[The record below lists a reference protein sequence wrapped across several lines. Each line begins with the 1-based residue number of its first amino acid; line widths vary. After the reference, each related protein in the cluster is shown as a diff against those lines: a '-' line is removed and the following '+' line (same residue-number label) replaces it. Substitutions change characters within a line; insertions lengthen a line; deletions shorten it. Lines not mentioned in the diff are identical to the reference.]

1 MRTVIGLRNMPK
13 TFVIVIWLGLMVP
26 SVARAQGS
34 WLQKGVSGVGADV
47 GVSRTAGNNV
57 LVLGAGYSHRGILD
71 VGLGVGWSAPTR
83 EDIPDLSV
91 YVLAATLT
99 YHPLKQTKETPL
111 SVSVGMAYI
120 QTFFSSDTLSENDAS
135 LSAWG
140 TSLAGSAYR
149 FFPVAERI
157 GVTPKIG
164 LEWDHTSASGTVLD
178 QTQTATSDMFAINL
192 EAELAYLDSAGHIWG
207 VAPSVSFGPGDT
219 PTTFGISVEF
229 ISTIPGAR

>member
-34 WLQKGVSGVGADV
+34 WLQKGVSGVGANL
-47 GVSRTAGNNV
+47 GVTRTAGDNV
-57 LVLGAGYSHRGILD
+57 YLFTGGYSHRGILD
-71 VGLGVGWSAPTR
+71 VGLAAGWGAPTL
-83 EDIPDLSV
+83 EGVPDLSE
-91 YVLAATLT
+91 YVLGATLA
-99 YHPLKQTKETPL
+99 YHLLKQTKETPL
-111 SVSVGMAYI
+111 SVSVGMLYT
-120 QTFFSSDTLSENDAS
+120 QSFFSSDILSERDAS

-140 TSLAGSAYR
+140 TALVGSAYR
-149 FFPVAERI
+149 FFPVEERI
-157 GVTPKIG
+157 GVIPEIG
-164 LEWDHTSASGTVLD
+164 LAWNHTSVSGTVLD
-178 QTQTATSDMFAINL
+178 QTQTATSDLFVIQL

-207 VAPSVSFGPGDT
+207 VVPSVSFGPGDN